1 MRHIQHSLLAVVIS
15 LSGCGAPVT
24 QIVSSPQ
31 PVSAITEDVDLVPP
45 VPTFLT
51 FADCELAYGQGSCGT
66 GAQIYTT
73 ANLAVPAGAATWYVP
88 FAYGAMTGVLVNRY
102 YGPPT
107 VYVSSIPYRV
117 FVSPVVVQRYR
128 VVDTNVIEVFR
139 RAPLLVRNETIM
151 SGPVRFAPTRGVIT
165 SRPYAHPPDGH
176 PSPTPADSQSRTR
189 MPPVQ
194 TRTTVVPADS
204 RDLSATPN
212 TKSQAPQGQS
222 TPRPAPAASLPQRPA
237 GIQNPAV
244 QAPTTQSPP
253 QQLRLH
259 QGPRGLYN
267 RRQML
272 PRQFRRRSIPRHRR
286 QPRHQNQSQYQ
297 PRQAPNRAIR
307 VCRNLRQTVPSRNYG
322 VILT

>member
-253 QQLRLH
+253 PTTAPSPRPPRPVQQASNAAAPVQAAQH
-259 QGPRGLYN
+259 PATPAPAKAPEPKPIPAATSAKPCN
-267 RRQML
+267 KSL
-272 PRQFRRRSIPRHRR
+272 P
-286 QPRHQNQSQYQ
+286 QSETNC
-297 PRQAPNRAIR
+297 AK
-307 VCRNLRQTVPSRNYG
+307 
-322 VILT
+322 

>member
-212 TKSQAPQGQS
+212 TKRQAPQGQS

-253 QQLRLH
+253 PTTAPSPRPPRPVQQASNAAAPVQAAQH
-259 QGPRGLYN
+259 PATPAPAKAPEPKPIPAATSAKPCN
-267 RRQML
+267 KSL
-272 PRQFRRRSIPRHRR
+272 P
-286 QPRHQNQSQYQ
+286 QSETNC
-297 PRQAPNRAIR
+297 AK
-307 VCRNLRQTVPSRNYG
+307 
-322 VILT
+322 